1 MGRKYKEPIQD
12 EKTQVM
18 WTYME
23 DGLDK
28 NKRKIQ
34 KGGGKKN
41 QRKTTKMKIRQC
53 LRTFLYTH

>member
-18 WTYME
+18 RMYME

-34 KGGGKKN
+34 SN
-41 QRKTTKMKIRQC
+41 
-53 LRTFLYTH
+53 

>member
-12 EKTQVM
+12 EKTQVV

-34 KGGGKKN
+34 SN
-41 QRKTTKMKIRQC
+41 
-53 LRTFLYTH
+53 